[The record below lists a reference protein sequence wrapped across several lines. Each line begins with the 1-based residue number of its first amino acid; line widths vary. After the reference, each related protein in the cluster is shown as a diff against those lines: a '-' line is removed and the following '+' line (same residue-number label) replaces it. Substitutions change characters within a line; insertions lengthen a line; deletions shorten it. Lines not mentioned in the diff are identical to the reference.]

1 MNNINANLN
10 KKMTVKD
17 FIDKYDRLASDK
29 AKEEFIK
36 SVICKRYLN
45 YEDKIAM
52 CTNIINCSCYVTIND
67 KKKFKQNTPAKYMLH
82 RLSIIDKYTGISI
95 DFSAAADVF
104 NTLEKKNMI
113 DLIMCYIPENELRKI
128 DAIMQMVTEDIYENE
143 RSLISYIDTKFEEMS
158 LLGSSL
164 LEGLGD
170 VVKAENII
178 DFLSQK

>member
-1 MNNINANLN
+1 MNNLNTNLN

-17 FIDKYDRLASDK
+17 FIDKYDRLSSDK
-29 AKEEFIK
+29 AKEEFVK
-36 SVICKRYLN
+36 STIYKRYLN

-52 CTNIINCSCYVTIND
+52 CTNIVNCSCYVTINE
-67 KKKFKQNTPAKYMLH
+67 KRKFKQNTPVKYMLH
-82 RLSIIDKYTGISI
+82 RLSIIDKYTSISI
-95 DFSAAADVF
+95 DFSAAVETF
-104 NTLEKKNMI
+104 NMLEKKELI
-113 DLIMCYIPENELRKI
+113 DKIINTVPDNELRKI
-128 DAIMQMVTEDIYENE
+128 DAIMQMVTDDIYENE

-170 VVKAENII
+170 VAKAENII